1 MITDALTAALLGVL
15 ASSALV
21 IGALLAL
28 WLRPSNRMVGLIM
41 GFGAGALISAL
52 AYELV
57 EEAISASARVGLGLA
72 LGALVYFAGDWLV
85 DRRGGQDRKDIAG
98 GASSGSGQAIF
109 LGTLLDGIP
118 ESFVL
123 GTGFALG
130 KPVGGAFL
138 IAVFISNLPEAMAA
152 TASLESAGRTPSGI
166 LIMWLWLVLGSA
178 IAAAAGYFVVL
189 VVPSGRGRVCP
200 GIRRRRSAHNARGCH
215 DAGSLSAWRP
225 GGRPDHSAGIRR
237 GDRVQLRGLN
247 PGSVTRSRRSDRRRR
262 HVSTPVIVNASQVS
276 PAA

>member
-28 WLRPSNRMVGLIM
+28 WLRPSNKIVGLIM

-57 EEAISASARVGLGLA
+57 EEAIRASARVGLGMA

-85 DRRGGQDRKDIAG
+85 DQRGGQDRKDIAG
-98 GASSGSGQAIF
+98 GDSSGSGQAIF

-166 LIMWLWLVLGSA
+166 LIMWLCLVLGSA

-189 VVPSGRGRVCP
+189 VIPSAEGAFAQAFAAGAVLTMLADAMMPEAFQHGGRV
-200 GIRRRRSAHNARGCH
+200 
-215 DAGSLSAWRP
+215 AGLITVLGFAVATAFSF
-225 GGRPDHSAGIRR
+225 AG
-237 GDRVQLRGLN
+237 
-247 PGSVTRSRRSDRRRR
+247 
-262 HVSTPVIVNASQVS
+262 
-276 PAA
+276 

>member
-1 MITDALTAALLGVL
+1 MKTPVSDRMMTDAFTAALLGVL

-28 WLRPSNRMVGLIM
+28 WMRPSNKTVGLIM
-41 GFGAGALISAL
+41 GFGAGALISAV

-57 EEAISASARVGLGLA
+57 EEAISAGAHVAAGLS

-98 GASSGSGQAIF
+98 GASAGSGQAIF

-123 GTGFALG
+123 GAGFALG
-130 KPVGGAFL
+130 EPVELAFL

-152 TASLESAGRTPSGI
+152 TSSLQSAGRTRGGI

-189 VVPSGRGRVCP
+189 VIPSAEGAFAQAFAAGAVLTMLADAMMPEAFQHGGRV
-200 GIRRRRSAHNARGCH
+200 
-215 DAGSLSAWRP
+215 AGLVTVLGFAVATALSF
-225 GGRPDHSAGIRR
+225 AG
-237 GDRVQLRGLN
+237 
-247 PGSVTRSRRSDRRRR
+247 
-262 HVSTPVIVNASQVS
+262 
-276 PAA
+276 